1 VNNGNNVNEQNQEK
15 GMNAMGKY
23 SSLIFVNFYLFFL
36 DIVPYSSNETCCYMC
51 KEKLKVEKDCGYDSN
66 AISR

>member
-1 VNNGNNVNEQNQEK
+1 
-15 GMNAMGKY
+15 MNAMGKY

>member
-1 VNNGNNVNEQNQEK
+1 
-15 GMNAMGKY
+15 MNAMGKF
-23 SSLIFVNFYLFFL
+23 STLFLIHFYVFLFL

-51 KEKLKVEKDCGYDSN
+51 KEKLKVEKDCGYDNN